1 MKRKNVLITLAVLVI
16 GAGAML
22 AAQTAQRQMGQW
34 HHGPGGLMQHVTRVF
49 NLTDAQQTQ
58 VKAMWESEKPNVIPL
73 LQQLADGSKQMTA
86 ATPNGTFDEAK
97 VAPIANEQAQTIAKL
112 LVEKEKLS
120 SKFYQILTPE
130 QRTMFDTLRQ
140 QHETRIDNM
149 LQHLAT
155 GGSGK

>member
-1 MKRKNVLITLAVLVI
+1 MKRKSILITVAVVVASV
-16 GAGAML
+16 GALL
-22 AAQTAQRQMGQW
+22 AAQTAQHQMGGW

-58 VKAMWESEKPNVIPL
+58 VKAMWESEKPNVMPL
-73 LQQLADGSKQMTA
+73 LQQLADGHKQMLA
-86 ATPNGTFDEAK
+86 ATANGTFDETK
-97 VAPIANEQAQTIAKL
+97 VTPIATQQAQTISQL

-130 QRTMFDTLRQ
+130 QRTKFDSLRQ

-149 LQHLAT
+149 LQRLASDGAT
-155 GGSGK
+155 K